1 MSKVILIV
9 TDSMGVGALP
19 DAAAYGD
26 DGADT
31 FGHIAAVMTKEK
43 NKFHIPNLRRLGIG
57 NIDGVSFNDL
67 ACPDPMGAYGKMGE
81 ISKGKDTITGHWEI
95 AGIYTDTPF
104 TTCLLYTSVP
114 AVPDRESRQGCK
126 TGLQYGH

>member
-43 NKFHIPNLRRLGIG
+43 INLTYRTSE
-57 NIDGVSFNDL
+57 DWVSAILTEFL
-67 ACPDPMGAYGKMGE
+67 STIWHVRILWGPTARWGK
-81 ISKGKDTITGHWEI
+81 SQR
-95 AGIYTDTPF
+95 ARTP
-104 TTCLLYTSVP
+104 
-114 AVPDRESRQGCK
+114 
-126 TGLQYGH
+126 

>member
-43 NKFHIPNLRRLGIG
+43 NKFDIPNLRRLGIG

-67 ACPDPMGAYGKMGE
+67 ACPDPMGPTARWGK
-81 ISKGKDTITGHWEI
+81 SQR
-95 AGIYTDTPF
+95 ARTP
-104 TTCLLYTSVP
+104 
-114 AVPDRESRQGCK
+114 
-126 TGLQYGH
+126 

>member
-31 FGHIAAVMTKEK
+31 FGHIAAVMKK
-43 NKFHIPNLRRLGIG
+43 
-57 NIDGVSFNDL
+57 
-67 ACPDPMGAYGKMGE
+67 
-81 ISKGKDTITGHWEI
+81 
-95 AGIYTDTPF
+95 
-104 TTCLLYTSVP
+104 
-114 AVPDRESRQGCK
+114 
-126 TGLQYGH
+126 

>member
-43 NKFHIPNLRRLGIG
+43 NKFDIPNLRRLGIG

-95 AGIYTDTPF
+95 AI
-104 TTCLLYTSVP
+104 L
-114 AVPDRESRQGCK
+114 
-126 TGLQYGH
+126 